1 VLNLGLEIRLSTK
14 IPARAFFDVYASSVR
29 LKFCKAMGTQ
39 TVFQDFDRS
48 SGERELVDM
57 IKALHGE
64 GLHVMLKLG
73 GQPGQRRCANEC
85 EE

>member
-1 VLNLGLEIRLSTK
+1 
-14 IPARAFFDVYASSVR
+14 
-29 LKFCKAMGTQ
+29 MGIQ

-73 GQPGQRRCANEC
+73 GQPGRRRCANEC

>member
-1 VLNLGLEIRLSTK
+1 MDK
-14 IPARAFFDVYASSVR
+14 IKHQNPCMSVFFDVYASSVR
-29 LKFCKAMGTQ
+29 LKICKAMGIQ
-39 TVFQDFDRS
+39 TVFQDYDRL

-73 GQPGQRRCANEC
+73 GQSGQRRCAKEC
-85 EE
+85 AK

>member
-1 VLNLGLEIRLSTK
+1 
-14 IPARAFFDVYASSVR
+14 
-29 LKFCKAMGTQ
+29 MGIQ

-57 IKALHGE
+57 IEALHGE

-73 GQPGQRRCANEC
+73 GQPGQRRCPGCPNGDRQ
-85 EE
+85 

>member
-1 VLNLGLEIRLSTK
+1 
-14 IPARAFFDVYASSVR
+14 
-29 LKFCKAMGTQ
+29 MGIQ

>member
-1 VLNLGLEIRLSTK
+1 
-14 IPARAFFDVYASSVR
+14 
-29 LKFCKAMGTQ
+29 MGTQ

-73 GQPGQRRCANEC
+73 GQSGQRRCAKEC
-85 EE
+85 AK